1 MLRTPVHLI
10 AACLLALGATTACEL
25 DGGEITIADAD
36 PIDAST
42 ADTGASDAS
51 AADVADDTA
60 ARDASADTATADV
73 ADDTATLDVADDTAA
88 PDTGTDTAAPDTT
101 EDTGSAWVPDD
112 DDFELVQVI
121 NDYRVSRGLPAIP
134 VSDAMMTVAV
144 AHAQDLAAAYDTF
157 AAGCNLHSWSDDG
170 PWTGCCYTSDHA
182 QAECM
187 WNKPRE
193 LTDYPG
199 NGYEI
204 SAAGYDSAQAA
215 LAGWQSSSG
224 HHNVIINADIWED
237 ITWQA
242 IGGADV
248 GGYQV
253 VWFGAEADR

>member
-1 MLRTPVHLI
+1 MFTTSRYRLI
-10 AACLLALGATTACEL
+10 AAVVLVGAAVACESDGVTISDADL
-25 DGGEITIADAD
+25 DGSGADASDGGAVIDAGADAD
-36 PIDAST
+36 TADNDTSVPDTAG
-42 ADTGASDAS
+42 ADTGDDAG
-51 AADVADDTA
+51 
-60 ARDASADTATADV
+60 
-73 ADDTATLDVADDTAA
+73 
-88 PDTGTDTAAPDTT
+88 GTDATPDAAEPDATEPDAT
-101 EDTGSAWVPDD
+101 EDAGSAWVPDD

-253 VWFGAEADR
+253 VWFGAEAGR

>member
-1 MLRTPVHLI
+1 MLRTPAHLI
-10 AACLLALGATTACEL
+10 AASLLVLGATTACEL
-25 DGGEITIADAD
+25 DGGDITISDAD
-36 PIDAST
+36 PIDAAT
-42 ADTGASDAS
+42 GDTRAD
-51 AADVADDTA
+51 DDTA
-60 ARDASADTATADV
+60 GDTSTSDTT
-73 ADDTATLDVADDTAA
+73 DDTVAPDAGIDTAA
-88 PDTGTDTAAPDTT
+88 PDTA
-101 EDTGSAWVPDD
+101 EDTGGTWVADD
-112 DDFELVQVI
+112 GDFELVQVI

-144 AHAQDLAAAYDTF
+144 AHAQDLAAADLDWNG
-157 AAGCNLHSWSDDG
+157 ACNLHSWSDDA

-242 IGGADV
+242 IGGADF

-253 VWFGAEADR
+253 VWFGAEPDR